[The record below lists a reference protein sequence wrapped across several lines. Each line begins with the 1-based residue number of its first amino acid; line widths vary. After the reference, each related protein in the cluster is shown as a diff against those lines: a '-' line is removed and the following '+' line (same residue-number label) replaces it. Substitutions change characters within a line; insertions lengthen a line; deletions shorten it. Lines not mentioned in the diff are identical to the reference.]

1 MKKENSQDI
10 LNEILLKMKYD
21 LKKTLSENKNILSEQ
36 GGGPYYD
43 FLGNLTYDI
52 GKGNINANRVYPEIT
67 NGQYPQKADFGKL
80 QLALSTRNLKN
91 ITPQVA
97 PTYTPLTSRQ
107 GQGMPSDYLGKG
119 GRFQAQYPEY
129 DPVQQQKKAE
139 LAKVEPYEFTK
150 NLSTEELK
158 KFLEERKRIKD
169 LAPSVKLKEFNDKN
183 RDAMRKTSMISPQ
196 NFVPTNMDNYQKELS
211 DYTAN
216 YQNSKLEGNKVLNY
230 NLALYYPEKWKQKHS
245 KGVDLHD
252 VLFYTAVGVFAIPL
266 LLAALGASPLIV
278 GTAVTAAS
286 IVSSSA
292 DVADAVL
299 YLQEED
305 YEMAG
310 LSAIFA
316 LIPFVPNLARF
327 GKSTLKSAVTKRAK
341 GLPLTAKEAEVLEE
355 LGKENTQKLIKEA
368 AEKLAKDKMT
378 TKISQE
384 VASATA
390 KLEQKLGLT
399 AAQSTIVKKVGG
411 TIGTL
416 AGFYVAG
423 QSYEAAVDAY
433 KKSQMSPINIYQ
445 KLVSEK
451 KILLGW
457 DDLKWA
463 FGSDGSTT
471 DNEKLA
477 AAMLAGYRGDEKGLV
492 FIYENPK
499 FQTTTWKTRWAKAAQ
514 NKVDEKR
521 IETLLKQDAKTPEEQ
536 EKIDKELDGIQKRRT
551 RTTDDYIEHT
561 EEEIESK
568 IDDVLNRPDIKNI
581 LQPKK

>member
-1 MKKENSQDI
+1 MKKENSKEI
-10 LNEILLKMKYD
+10 LNEILLRMKYD
-21 LKKTLSENKNILSEQ
+21 LNKTLSENKNILSEQ

-67 NGQYPQKADFGKL
+67 NGQYPKKADFGKL

-91 ITPQVA
+91 ITPQVT

-129 DPVQQQKKAE
+129 DPVQQQKKSE

-183 RDAMRKTSMISPQ
+183 RDAMRKTSMVSPQ
-196 NFVPTNMDNYQKELS
+196 NFVPTNMDNYQKELA
-211 DYTAN
+211 DYTTN
-216 YQNSKLEGNKVLNY
+216 YQNSKLEGSKVLNY
-230 NLALYYPEKWKQKHS
+230 NLALYYPEKWKEKHS

-252 VLFYTAVGVFAIPL
+252 VLFYTAIGVFAIPL
-266 LLAALGASPLIV
+266 LLVAVGASPLIV

-292 DVADAVL
+292 DVADALL
-299 YLQEED
+299 YLNEED

-327 GKSTLKSAVTKRAK
+327 GKSTIKSAVTKRAK
-341 GLPLTAKEAEVLEE
+341 GLPLTAKEVEALEV
-355 LGKENTQKLIKEA
+355 LGKEETQRLIKEA

-384 VASATA
+384 VASATT

-399 AAQSTIVKKVGG
+399 AAQSTTVKVAGKL
-411 TIGTL
+411 IGTL

-457 DDLKWA
+457 EDLKWA
-463 FGSDGSTT
+463 FGSDGSAP

-477 AAMLAGYRGDEKGLV
+477 AALLAGYKGDEDGLI
-492 FIYENPK
+492 FIYKNPK
-499 FQTTTWKTRWAKAAQ
+499 FQTSTWKTRWAKAAQ
-514 NKVDEKR
+514 IKVDEKR
-521 IETLLKQDAKTPEEQ
+521 TEELLKQDAKTPEEQ
-536 EKIDKELDGIQKRRT
+536 EQNDEELTNIQTKKLTTTSDGV
-551 RTTDDYIEHT
+551 EHT
-561 EEEIESK
+561 KEEIK
-568 IDDVLNRPDIKNI
+568 NNIDDVLNDPD
-581 LQPKK
+581 L